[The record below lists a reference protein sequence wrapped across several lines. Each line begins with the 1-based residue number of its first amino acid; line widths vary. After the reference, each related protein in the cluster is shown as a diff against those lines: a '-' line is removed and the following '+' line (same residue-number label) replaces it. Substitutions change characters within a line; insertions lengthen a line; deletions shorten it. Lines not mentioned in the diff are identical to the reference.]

1 MRILYSWG
9 KSLLFGMIFI
19 ITLFGILYYSVPFAF
34 MVFLPAKTD
43 RIGTDMLK
51 AQMEQLFDICSYEY
65 KYNTI
70 ITRSKVLGS
79 LGELTIGKESKLL
92 IRAEGIIRAGCKVKD
107 IIREDGNIV
116 VTLSQPAI
124 IESYVTLKK
133 TLDLIDSWYSEFDIT
148 EDKDAADRV
157 HVRIETKIND
167 ELVKGAT
174 ERSKSVLSGFL
185 VSSDIPADEIRF
197 KME

>member
-1 MRILYSWG
+1 MRTLSIWG
-9 KSLLFGMIFI
+9 KSLLFGIIFI
-19 ITLFGILYYSVPFAF
+19 CTLFGILYYSVPFAI
-34 MVFLPAKTD
+34 MIFLPAKTD
-43 RIGTDMLK
+43 TIGTDILK
-51 AQMEQLFDICSYEY
+51 VQMEQLIDICSYEY

-70 ITRSKVLGS
+70 ITRSKVLAS
-79 LGELTIGKESKLL
+79 VGELTIGKESKLL
-92 IRAEGIIRAGCKVKD
+92 IRAEGIIRAGCMVKD
-107 IIREDGNIV
+107 IIREDGNVV
-116 VTLSQPAI
+116 VTISQPTI
-124 IESYVTLKK
+124 IESYVTSKK

-157 HVRIETKIND
+157 HVRIEAKIND

-185 VSSDIPADEIRF
+185 VSSGIPVDEIRF

>member
-1 MRILYSWG
+1 MRTLSIWG
-9 KSLLFGMIFI
+9 KSLLFGIIFI
-19 ITLFGILYYSVPFAF
+19 CTLFGILYYSVPFAI
-34 MVFLPAKTD
+34 MIFLPAKTD
-43 RIGTDMLK
+43 TIGTDNLK
-51 AQMEQLFDICSYEY
+51 VQMEQLIDICSYEY

-70 ITRSKVLGS
+70 ITRSKVLAS
-79 LGELTIGKESKLL
+79 VGELTIGKESKLL
-92 IRAEGIIRAGCKVKD
+92 IRAEGIIRAGCMVKD
-107 IIREDGNIV
+107 IIREDGNVV
-116 VTLSQPAI
+116 VTISQPTI
-124 IESYVTLKK
+124 IESYVTSKK

-157 HVRIETKIND
+157 HVRIEAKIND

-185 VSSDIPADEIRF
+185 VSSGIPVDEIRF